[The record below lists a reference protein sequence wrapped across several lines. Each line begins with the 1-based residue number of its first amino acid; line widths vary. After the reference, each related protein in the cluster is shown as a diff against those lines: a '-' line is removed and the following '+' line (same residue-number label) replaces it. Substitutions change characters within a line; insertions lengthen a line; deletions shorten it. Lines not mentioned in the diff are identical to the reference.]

1 MSGRWQFA
9 ALLALATIS
18 LVLSAGSAF
27 AAPVTIKAKVV
38 SVRGKRVYLKVNGS
52 KELNPGQTVIVQR
65 GKQRAKVRLIAS
77 SSKFLLIQAPKRF
90 TLKADQAV
98 RVRGTAERPVA
109 PLVDA
114 KPAVAVGGSI
124 SIGRRTPSL
133 QEFLTKPEPTRE
145 LVGFS
150 GMPGGEES
158 EGLAEEERGLA
169 SNDPS
174 GSVEVGADG
183 AYEKRDNSDGNIS
196 RTTPY
201 ISLDLEIN
209 RLFGAERARFVILG
223 SARHP
228 LQGGADWTSHRE
240 EHLQARLAIVALE
253 LDAAEWADI
262 ESFSD
267 RIELRLGR
275 DEVRGA
281 VEAGVIDGMQVGL
294 RVGPLTAFGFGGIGA
309 ASNPR
314 TYDYDT
320 VAWGGGLRFNHAFA
334 HTGSLR
340 ISVAAAHERW
350 RDEGDRGYLEASFDA
365 QFGAFGTRGAAVYDV
380 YSSLRQRERGRLTTG
395 DLSFYI
401 QATDSL
407 RLSAGYSERRS
418 VYTAALIQKDLREL
432 SLIGYLSAMDEA
444 ARRNVYAEGS
454 FFVAGTFDIRI
465 RGEHFDSR
473 ESRTH
478 TGFEFALQL
487 FDLFS
492 GSDRLSFEV
501 RGRHRGRGDGYEEH
515 SSEAFGLVSYRFTG
529 EVLEWGVDVAHRIIQ
544 PKDIE
549 EPSEEDERRT
559 AARFSFDVHATDSLT
574 LGGYAE
580 GEMQRG
586 EGEDIDLFLVG
597 AYIRYDY

>member
-1 MSGRWQFA
+1 MSGRRHFSTLLLLGA
-9 ALLALATIS
+9 ASLALI
-18 LVLSAGSAF
+18 
-27 AAPVTIKAKVV
+27 AAPALAAPLTVKAKVV
-38 SVRGKRVYLKVNGS
+38 SVRGNRVYLQVDGS
-52 KELNPGQTVIVQR
+52 RELEPGKNVVVQR

-90 TLKADQAV
+90 KLKADQVV
-98 RVRGTAERPVA
+98 RVRGAAEKQAA
-109 PLVDA
+109 PLVEV
-114 KPAVAVGGSI
+114 KPAVAVGGSV

-133 QEFLTKPEPTRE
+133 QEFLTKPEPNRE

-150 GMPGGEES
+150 GMPSGDEQ
-158 EGLAEEERGLA
+158 EGLAEDEQGLP
-169 SNDPS
+169 SNDPR

-183 AYEKRDNSDGNIS
+183 AYEKRDNNGNVS

-201 ISLDLEIN
+201 INLHLEIN

-223 SARHP
+223 SARQP
-228 LQGGADWTSHRE
+228 LQGGPDWTSHRE
-240 EHLQARLAIVALE
+240 EHLQARLATVAFE

-262 ESFSD
+262 ESFTD

-275 DEVRGA
+275 DEVPGA
-281 VEAGVIDGMQVGL
+281 VEAGVIDGLQLGL
-294 RVGPLTAFGFGGIGA
+294 RVGPVVAFGFGGVGA

-320 VAWGGGLRFNHAFA
+320 VAWGGGIRLNHAFA

-395 DLSFYI
+395 DLSFYV
-401 QATDSL
+401 QASDSL

-418 VYTAALIQKDLREL
+418 VYTAALIQEDLREL

-454 FFVAGTFDIRI
+454 FFVAGSFDIRI

-478 TGFEFALQL
+478 TGFEFAFQL
-487 FDLFS
+487 FDLF
-492 GSDRLSFEV
+492 GDSDRLSFEL

-515 SSEAFGLVSYRFTG
+515 SSEAFALASYRYMG
-529 EVLEWGVDVAHRIIQ
+529 EVLEWGIDVAHRVIQ
-544 PKDIE
+544 PREIE

-559 AARFSFDVHATDSLT
+559 AARFSFDVHATDSFT

-586 EGEDIDLFLVG
+586 EGEDIDLFLIG
-597 AYIRYDY
+597 AYLRYDY